1 MATIL
6 ELAEL
11 SHAVYGDASVPTGW
25 APLPVTLKAN
35 SAGYYGVAYIN
46 TTTHE
51 VVIANRG
58 TVFTNVANDVND
70 VEIAGAGL
78 FPRWVLNATGLPGA
92 SPDQTDA
99 INFAEQVN
107 SYVNSHYPGYQ
118 LIETGHSLGG
128 SEAQAAVA
136 ALVDGGLNTTVS
148 AVTFQSPG
156 IGGAHYD
163 PTKTYNVL
171 NLYNQ
176 GDVVHLFGGTQ
187 LGTSAAITAGPTNT
201 QELSAFATT
210 MAGTGAGPHQYR
222 RFKGSTH

>member
-25 APLPVTLKAN
+25 VVMPGHFGTSQPNAN
-35 SAGYYGVAYIN
+35 GYYGVAYIN

-58 TVFTNVANDVND
+58 TVITNGPNDANDLYLLGV
-70 VEIAGAGL
+70 GL
-78 FPRWVLNATGLPGA
+78 LPQWVLATGLPGP

-99 INFAEQVN
+99 INFAEKVN
-107 SYVNSHYPGYQ
+107 SYVNSHYPSYQ

-136 ALVDGGLNTTVS
+136 ALVDSGLNTTVS
-148 AVTFQSPG
+148 AVTFQALG
-156 IGGAHYD
+156 IGGLSITHIFLS
-163 PTKTYNVL
+163 TKHEASMNI
-171 NLYNQ
+171 
-176 GDVVHLFGGTQ
+176 D
-187 LGTSAAITAGPTNT
+187 
-201 QELSAFATT
+201 
-210 MAGTGAGPHQYR
+210 R
-222 RFKGSTH
+222 

>member
-11 SHAVYGDASVPTGW
+11 SSAVYGDTPVPMGW

-58 TVFTNVANDVND
+58 TVITNGPNDANDLYLLGV
-70 VEIAGAGL
+70 GFL
-78 FPRWVLNATGLPGA
+78 PQWVLATGLPGP

-99 INFAEQVN
+99 INFAEKVN
-107 SYVNSHYPGYQ
+107 SYINSHYPGYS

-136 ALVDGGLNTTVS
+136 ALVDSGLNTTVS
-148 AVTFQSPG
+148 AVTFQALG
-156 IGGAHYD
+156 IGGAYYN
-163 PTKTYNVL
+163 PAKTYNRVSE
-171 NLYNQ
+171 YT
-176 GDVVHLFGGTQ
+176 V
-187 LGTSAAITAGPTNT
+187 SP
-201 QELSAFATT
+201 
-210 MAGTGAGPHQYR
+210 
-222 RFKGSTH
+222 